1 MAAIDTLALLRALNT
16 PASQL
21 ADSDPSFAGLFPG
34 IGSTAGAA
42 LTRTRPNPLS
52 AKMSDTSFTGLFP
65 GIGSTDS
72 TGILRM
78 KDPAGVRAAAQAWQ
92 DTIGEAN
99 PYDGMIFGDTPG
111 GAQSNLLNLR
121 SQNISRAL
129 RMAEMAAQ
137 ERARQDSLAAQQQYH
152 NAANQRASQNDWLDF
167 LAQVTG
173 RQQDASRQNAVSRA
187 RNSLAGQMQ
196 ALTGQRS
203 ALDAQ
208 DVSAMGSEDEL
219 MNLLMERA
227 DAASGAYGSAGSPA
241 KYTIGND
248 GIPKFQNVA
257 AEQAMWGGGAQDLD
271 VRGMFNKLSADQAQR
286 KSQRTSLSN
295 AIELLLRQY
304 SNPAVQ
310 NPGIDLSSI
319 MQAARQG
326 PTVGQAAK
334 RWVFDQKSRSVL
346 PFQ

>member
-1 MAAIDTLALLRALNT
+1 MAAIDTMALLRALNAP
-16 PASQL
+16 PALGRYS
-21 ADSDPSFAGLFPG
+21 AARSDPA
-34 IGSTAGAA
+34 
-42 LTRTRPNPLS
+42 N
-52 AKMSDTSFTGLFP
+52 TGLFP
-65 GIGSTDS
+65 LIGSGPGAS
-72 TGILRM
+72 MWM
-78 KDPAGVRAAAQAWQ
+78 KDANGVAQAANAWR
-92 DTIGEAN
+92 DAIGEVN
-99 PYDGMIFGDTPG
+99 PYEGMIFGDTPG

-121 SQNISRAL
+121 SQNISRAM

-137 ERARQDSLAAQQQYH
+137 EKARQDSLAATQQYH

-167 LAQVTG
+167 LSQIAG
-173 RQQDASRQNAVSRA
+173 RQQDTSYKDAVSGA
-187 RNSLAGQMQ
+187 RQSLAGQMQ

-219 MNLLMERA
+219 MNLLLERA
-227 DAASGAYGSAGSPA
+227 GAASTAYGTNSGPL

-248 GIPKFQNVA
+248 GIPKFQNA
-257 AEQAMWGGGAQDLD
+257 DAEQAMWGGGQQDLD
-271 VRGMFNKLSADQAQR
+271 VRGMYNKLSADQAQR

-326 PTVGQAAK
+326 PTVSQAAK

>member
-1 MAAIDTLALLRALNT
+1 MAAIDTMALLRALNAP
-16 PASQL
+16 PALGRYS
-21 ADSDPSFAGLFPG
+21 AARSDPA
-34 IGSTAGAA
+34 
-42 LTRTRPNPLS
+42 N
-52 AKMSDTSFTGLFP
+52 TGLFP
-65 GIGSTDS
+65 LIGSGPGAS
-72 TGILRM
+72 MWM
-78 KDPAGVRAAAQAWQ
+78 KDANGVAQAANAWK
-92 DTIGEAN
+92 DAIGDVN
-99 PYDGMIFGDTPG
+99 PYEGMIFGDTPG

-121 SQNISRAL
+121 SQNISRAM

-137 ERARQDSLAAQQQYH
+137 EKARQDSLAATQQYH

-167 LAQVTG
+167 LSQIAG
-173 RQQDASRQNAVSRA
+173 RQQDTSYKDAVSGA
-187 RNSLAGQMQ
+187 RQSLAGQMQ

-208 DVSAMGSEDEL
+208 DVSAMSSEDEL

-227 DAASGAYGSAGSPA
+227 DASSTASSYASKSPV
-241 KYTIGND
+241 KYTIGAD
-248 GIPKFQNVA
+248 GIPKFTN
-257 AEQAMWGGGAQDLD
+257 AEAERDMWGGGPQDLD
-271 VRGMFNKLSADQAQR
+271 VRGMFNKLAADQAQR